1 MIAKP
6 QIIKQMEAGLMACKA
21 IADAIKGLGRVPAGH
36 LYATVMPEL
45 TLTQFQQIIG
55 ILKGAGL
62 VEEKNHELIWIAKEA
77 A

>member
-1 MIAKP
+1 MQKP
-6 QIIKQMEAGLMACKA
+6 AILNQMEAGLKAAQA
-21 IADAIKGLGRVPAGH
+21 IAEAIRELGRVPAGH
-36 LYATVMPEL
+36 LYATVMGTL
-45 TLTQFQQIIG
+45 TLEQFEQITG